1 MIKRLFD
8 ILFSLIFLFVTF
20 PAMAIISLVVFFDL
34 SNPIIFRQERIGK
47 DGKKFNFIK
56 FRTMR
61 NTYDKSGQLLDDKE
75 RLTKVG
81 RFLRKTSLD
90 EFPSFWNVLT
100 GKMSI
105 VGPRPLLIE
114 YLNLFSEFELK
125 RHNVRPGI
133 TGWAQ
138 INGRNSLTWKK
149 KFELDIWYVN
159 NHSFWL
165 DLKIIIYTI
174 PILIFS
180 NDINNQNHETMY
192 RYKSHDEKKR

>member
-20 PAMAIISLVVFFDL
+20 PVMAIISLVVFFDL

>member
-1 MIKRLFD
+1 
-8 ILFSLIFLFVTF
+8 
-20 PAMAIISLVVFFDL
+20 
-34 SNPIIFRQERIGK
+34 
-47 DGKKFNFIK
+47 
-56 FRTMR
+56 MR